1 MNLVCGAVDNL
12 ILYVSVCRSYGGR
25 FDYRV
30 IPSHS
35 RLEGSPSSVVCG
47 TQWPVRHRGEC
58 LGNGPAL
65 HVSRA
70 TRSRVADV
78 ASLAIV
84 KTFAVDRYSLTIAFR
99 SPASQW
105 LGPIIRRLSR
115 YLLPVWQE
123 NTEPITQPT
132 KRLNTPITT

>member
-1 MNLVCGAVDNL
+1 MLSVGNLNL
-12 ILYVSVCRSYGGR
+12 RVSVYGSCGSR

-30 IPSHS
+30 VPSHS
-35 RLEGSPSSVVCG
+35 RLSTSASSVICG
-47 TQWPVRHRGEC
+47 TQWSVRHRREC